1 MVVTAVPDSMSSD
14 SSRSCV
20 LAGVGGVFRDKLN
33 ENHTHIYMFHTT
45 HTDAQA
51 AFLSGYILET
61 RLRNTASN
69 PFVEYSHPCT
79 TNTPTHPLK
88 HYVILAPMH
97 QI

>member
-1 MVVTAVPDSMSSD
+1 
-14 SSRSCV
+14 
-20 LAGVGGVFRDKLN
+20 
-33 ENHTHIYMFHTT
+33 MFHTT